1 MNPILLENLLD
12 VSRALAEVRTLD
24 PLLQYAMKVAL
35 ELFEG
40 EKGYIVLVGH
50 DGELEFRIRLD
61 MFGEQISAP
70 QSEVSRTILSK
81 VIERR
86 KPVVIADALTDPNV
100 STAQSVIALRLRSVM
115 CVPLISRGDALGA
128 IYIENRSNR
137 NVFDNED
144 IQALEY
150 FAAQAAVAIEN
161 AILND
166 ALEERVAQRTTELQE
181 AMKKLEE
188 YNSSVVEINH
198 RLEEE
203 IGQRQ
208 HIQEELQRQAITDSL
223 TGVFNRRQFFL
234 MGEQIFREAR
244 RYPYQ
249 LSALM
254 IDADWFKQI
263 NDQHGHSVGDV
274 TLQMLA
280 KHLQE
285 HLRSA
290 DVLGRYGGEE
300 FAVLMPHTPLEEAIQ
315 VAERLRQHISQ
326 VPVETSAGSLHLTVS
341 IGVAGFDPDQDAT
354 VDGLIDRADQAMYAA
369 KQAGR
374 NKVQVSLHE
383 NSGVVTTS
391 VVQSD

>member
-1 MNPILLENLLD
+1 
-12 VSRALAEVRTLD
+12 
-24 PLLQYAMKVAL
+24 
-35 ELFEG
+35 
-40 EKGYIVLVGH
+40 
-50 DGELEFRIRLD
+50 
-61 MFGEQISAP
+61 
-70 QSEVSRTILSK
+70 
-81 VIERR
+81 
-86 KPVVIADALTDPNV
+86 LTDPNV